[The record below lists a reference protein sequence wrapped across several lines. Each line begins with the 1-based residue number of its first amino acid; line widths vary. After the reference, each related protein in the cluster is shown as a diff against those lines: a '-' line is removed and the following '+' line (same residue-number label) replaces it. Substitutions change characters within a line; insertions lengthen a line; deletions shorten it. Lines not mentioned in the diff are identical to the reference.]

1 MTRKI
6 HQSSKKQNI
15 SLRKH
20 ASWKIQDVP
29 ASSKQQNQSLRKH
42 ASWKRPR
49 CPSFIRWWWWLAK
62 IFSDPNMFPID
73 DEFQS
78 WVILKKIINYI
89 HTLTTYHKTSI
100 QWVLRI
106 INFLHDHSFND
117 ISKFSAWIA
126 KIGKEKLGSYIGKIK
141 NRRKNMK
148 KKIRVR

>member
-1 MTRKI
+1 MSQL
-6 HQSSKKQNI
+6 H
-15 SLRKH
+15 L
-20 ASWKIQDVP
+20 
-29 ASSKQQNQSLRKH
+29 KQQNQSLRKH
-42 ASWKRPR
+42 ASWKIPR

-100 QWVLRI
+100 QWVLI
-106 INFLHDHSFND
+106 WLINFLHHHSFND

-126 KIGKEKLGSYIGKIK
+126 KIGKEKLGSYIGTISTSHNLFFIKIQ
-141 NRRKNMK
+141 MFFSL
-148 KKIRVR
+148 